1 MPKKKK
7 AKTNKNNPN
16 PLPSGG
22 DPLTNAEETAQF
34 LSVANSLL
42 QHNDA
47 SFDALRTEVTQLR
60 TQNLLQK
67 QQQHIDI
74 DELKG
79 GKEHLQHHLDIANET
94 TKTLQETVRRLG
106 LEQTNHVQR
115 TTEAREQMKERQ
127 ANETKELRLEL
138 ERLQRENQT
147 LSEYRDKKDEHDK
160 KIEALEDELTATKA
174 KYEERLRAKDV
185 DLQEQTEH
193 LIQRLNSEV
202 KRTKEEMN
210 KKMVDELASTTKH
223 TMEENS
229 RLITELQFQS
239 HRIHKLGKC
248 GDGGKRHG
256 CASLRVWFTDVVLLV
271 LLVLLPMCV
280 SLCCARSSW
289 KYKNEFKK
297 QIVEKG
303 RVQPRRHAIDQCK
316 TNSILH
322 EIVYSDAKR
331 GRGKEKRNLFAR
343 RRTNERGK
351 SKKSGRERCRCWSV
365 V

>member
-106 LEQTNHVQR
+106 LEHTNHVQR

-147 LSEYRDKKDEHDK
+147 LSEYRDKKDEHDR

-239 HRIHKLGKC
+239 HRIHKLGKWGRRGGEGMDARRC
-248 GDGGKRHG
+248 GCG
-256 CASLRVWFTDVVLLV
+256 SLMLCCWFVVGFVADVCVLV
-271 LLVLLPMCV
+271 LCPQFMKIQK
-280 SLCCARSSW
+280 W
-289 KYKNEFKK
+289 
-297 QIVEKG
+297 I
-303 RVQPRRHAIDQCK
+303 
-316 TNSILH
+316 
-322 EIVYSDAKR
+322 
-331 GRGKEKRNLFAR
+331 
-343 RRTNERGK
+343 
-351 SKKSGRERCRCWSV
+351 
-365 V
+365 